1 MVDASDRFDPAAL
14 AAKLAEIDVEGRNLR
29 VYETA
34 DPNLLLVK
42 EKRGPLHLDNYA
54 IERDE
59 GLVGD
64 LKMYTELS

>member
-1 MVDASDRFDPAAL
+1 MTAFQSVPAPL
-14 AAKLAEIDVEGRNLR
+14 AAKLADIEIEYRHLR

-34 DPNLLLVK
+34 DPNILLVK
-42 EKRGPLHLDNYA
+42 EKKGPLHEEYA

-64 LKMYTELS
+64 LKLYAQAP